1 MGGGCL
7 FGRRNINSD
16 RTNVRH
22 HIRGTLVKSII
33 NKRILTLSAAL
44 AASSLLIACSGEGAN
59 DGLAN
64 LNSVVEE
71 LPTLDSALAGTPIED
86 QYIVVL
92 DKLPSSKALGL
103 PLVGTLVSDI
113 AEQLATDHGLT
124 LGPVFENALTGFVAQ
139 MTPQQVTDLLAVP
152 GVSYIEQDT
161 IVSGTA
167 TQNNATWGLD
177 RIDQANRPLDG
188 TYNYNL
194 DGQGVHAYII
204 DTGIRTTHNE
214 FTGRMGNSRNFV
226 SSGGGLF
233 NTGSVDPDNFEDCQG
248 HGSHVAGTV
257 AGTTY
262 GVAKQ
267 ATLHAVRVLGCT
279 GNGTNSG
286 VINGVD
292 WVMANHIK
300 PAVANM
306 SLGGGNS
313 TALDQAVQN
322 AINAGVHMVVA
333 AGNDDTNACNGSPN
347 RVAEALTVGS
357 TTNSDVRSSFSNHGA
372 CVDIFAPGS
381 SITSAG
387 INNDNSTATM
397 SGTSMA
403 APHVAGV
410 VALYLAANPN
420 ADTDEVFDQVLALGT
435 SNKLASIESGS
446 PNLLLQN
453 QVSGDGTP
461 IDNLPVA
468 RLTANCD
475 ELACTFN
482 ASTSSDDNGITAYS
496 WNFGDGQ
503 TATGVSTSHS
513 YSAAGSYTVTLTV
526 TDTTAQTDDAT
537 QTVSVA
543 EAGAGPCPTCEQ
555 SSGTLSNGQTVY
567 TDSFNGGSGTYEG
580 YLVGAAGTDF
590 DLRLEK
596 FTQSCFIFCSS
607 SWNSVATA
615 ENAGSNEE
623 INYSGTAGQYRW
635 RISSYSGAGSY
646 DFYSKAP

>member
-1 MGGGCL
+1 MKL
-7 FGRRNINSD
+7 QLTKKLIN
-16 RTNVRH
+16 
-22 HIRGTLVKSII
+22 
-33 NKRILTLSAAL
+33 LTAIA
-44 AASSLLIACSGEGAN
+44 AASSMLLACAGGENN
-59 DGLAN
+59 DPLAEVN
-64 LNSVVEE
+64 QLVEE

-92 DKLPSSKALGL
+92 DKLPTSKALGL

-113 AEQLATDHGLT
+113 ADQLATDLGLT

-139 MTPQQVTDLLAVP
+139 MTPEQVTELLALP

-167 TQNNATWGLD
+167 TQTGATWGLD
-177 RIDQANRPLDG
+177 RIDQATGLDG
-188 TYNYNL
+188 NYQYNL

-233 NTGSVDPDNFEDCQG
+233 STGSVDPDDYEDCQG

-262 GVAKQ
+262 GVAKK

-286 VINGVD
+286 VIQGVD

-322 AINAGVHMVVA
+322 AINAGVTMVVA
-333 AGNDDTNACNGSPN
+333 AGNDDANACNGSPN
-347 RVAEALTVGS
+347 RVAEAITVGS
-357 TTNSDVRSSFSNHGA
+357 TTSSDARSSFSNHGA

-387 INNDNSTATM
+387 HNNNSSTATM

-410 VALYLAANPN
+410 AALYLGANPN
-420 ADTDEVFDQVLALGT
+420 ASTDEVFDGVLALGT
-435 SNKLASIESGS
+435 SNKLSSIESGS

-453 QVSGDGTP
+453 QVTGGGTP
-461 IDNLPVA
+461 IDNVPVA
-468 RLTANCD
+468 RLTASCD
-475 ELACTFN
+475 QLACSFN
-482 ASTSSDDNGITAYS
+482 ASTSSDDNGITGYS
-496 WNFGDGQ
+496 WNFGDGNS
-503 TATGVSTSHS
+503 ATGVSTSHT
-513 YSAAGSYTVTLTV
+513 YAAAGSYTVTLTV
-526 TDTTAQTDDAT
+526 TDTAAQTDNAS
-537 QTVSVA
+537 QAVTVA
-543 EAGAGPCPTCEQ
+543 QAGDGPCPTCTQ
-555 SSGTLSNGQTVY
+555 SSGTLTNGQTVY
-567 TDSFNGGSGTYEG
+567 TDSFNGGAGTYEG
-580 YLVGAAGTDF
+580 YLEGQAGTDF

-596 FTQSCFIFCSS
+596 NVQSCFIFCST

-615 ENAGSNEE
+615 ETSSSSEE
-623 INYSGTAGQYRW
+623 ITYSGSAGEYRW
-635 RISSYSGAGSY
+635 KIKSYSGAGSY